1 MRRRTP
7 RRGLD
12 AGESDAGQDWDQDW
26 GIEVADTI
34 WSRMD

>member
-1 MRRRTP
+1 MRSRTP

-12 AGESDAGQDWDQDW
+12 ADAGQDWDQDW

-34 WSRMD
+34 WSRMH

>member
-1 MRRRTP
+1 MRSGTP
-7 RRGLD
+7 RLFVD
-12 AGESDAGQDWDQDW
+12 AGKSDDGQDW

>member
-1 MRRRTP
+1 MRSRTP
-7 RRGLD
+7 RLCVD
-12 AGESDAGQDWDQDW
+12 AGESDAGQDW